1 VKVTKFSTT
10 ALGQQKGLEQ
20 NFGPL
25 GTNPAASSEITIN
38 AISQCFTKKFTTAT
52 YRIGI
57 GRVRCLRKALVK
69 FHSVSKIKKLKKIN
83 LTRYSLP
90 RTPKTKIWFQGIL
103 GIKQKA

>member
-1 VKVTKFSTT
+1 VKVTKFSTA

-38 AISQCFTKKFTTAT
+38 AISLRFTKKFTTAT
-52 YRIGI
+52 YGIGI

-69 FHSVSKIKKLKKIN
+69 HHSVSKIKIKIKIN

-90 RTPKTKIWFQGIL
+90 GTPKTKIWFQGIL
-103 GIKQKA
+103 GINRN